1 MSVSADGNATETG
14 AYDKTLSSAD
24 GSATV
29 TFMGVPNSTQLRFY
43 EVKAPAGYTAREY
56 IGLYTDGSSNW
67 FMWNREKG
75 AWDNSAWKATSAG
88 KAVYTGVTGSGVST
102 TLHVMDALAPPA
114 VGKLE
119 IYKVSARPEVTAG
132 NACYS
137 LQGAKYGV
145 YRDAAC
151 TSLVGTLTTGS
162 DGHAVSGDL
171 TVDAYWVKETKAS
184 QGNALDASVYK
195 VTVEAGKTAR
205 VNGATGTVKEQPQN
219 DPVIVTVQKVDSK
232 TGQKLPQGSASL
244 EGAEFT
250 VRYYAGQY
258 TKSNLPSKAMRTW
271 VIKTNKNGLAGL
283 SDTYKVSGD
292 DFYIIN
298 NVPSVPLGTVTIQET
313 KAPAGYTL
321 NSEVFLRNIKAE
333 GSGLEHVS
341 VDMTF
346 QIPETALMG
355 GISVQKADADT
366 GLTTPQGKGSFKGAE
381 FKIRNASGA
390 TVTVRGKAHADGG
403 DIDALTLVTDDSGYA
418 ATGAHDLPFGA
429 YAVREVK
436 DPEGYLL
443 TEGETMVTVSE
454 DGVVV
459 AATHP

>member
-29 TFMGVPNSTQLRFY
+29 TFMGVPNSTQFRFY

-56 IGLYTDGSSNW
+56 IGLYTDGLSNW

-75 AWDNSAWKATSAG
+75 AWDNSAWKAASAG
-88 KAVYTGVTGSGVST
+88 KTVYTGVTGSGVST

-366 GLTTPQGKGSFKGAE
+366 GLTIPQ
-381 FKIRNASGA
+381 
-390 TVTVRGKAHADGG
+390 GKAHADGG

-418 ATGAHDLPFGA
+418 ATGAHDLPFGT

-436 DPEGYLL
+436 APEGYLL
-443 TEGETMVTVSE
+443 TGGETMVTVSE